1 MDGLMQERELLISDI
16 LGFAARYHRGAKIVT
31 ARPDGSTVH
40 HTYPQI
46 HARAAKLANALKAR
60 GVKPGERIATLAW
73 NDHRHLEL
81 YYGISGIGAVC
92 HTINPRLFPPQ
103 VAFIVKDAEDTH
115 LFVDPMFLP
124 LVEGVADAIAGV
136 VKTIVVLDDKV
147 PDSKLGNRFE
157 VVDYES
163 FIAPG
168 SERIE
173 WPRFDEKTAAALC
186 YTSGTTGDPK
196 GVLYSH
202 RSTVLHA
209 YAGNMADVTGHRS
222 VDVVL
227 PVVPLFHVCGW
238 GIPYQAPMA
247 GTSLV
252 MPGPR
257 LDGASIYRL
266 CEQESVTGM
275 AGVPTVWMGLLKY
288 LRESGNRFT
297 NPPRLVVGGSA
308 MPTAIAVAFEKEY
321 GVVIRHAWGMT
332 EMSPLGTINM
342 PKVENA
348 NWTTDERLAHF
359 KSQGRPIFGVDLK
372 VVDDHGN
379 EVANDGKA
387 FGELLVRGPWIAS
400 SYFGR
405 PNDPNFTADGWFRT
419 GDVVTIDQSGYIEIV
434 DRAKDVIKSGG
445 EWISSIELENIAV
458 GHPAVQEAAVIGVNH
473 PKWDERPLLLVVAKE
488 GETPTRDE
496 LLGWYQGK
504 VAKWWVPDDVV
515 IVDSLPHTATGKL
528 LKTELKKRFAD
539 HILPAA

>member
-1 MDGLMQERELLISDI
+1 MLGLMQERELLISDI
-16 LGFAARYHRGAKIVT
+16 LSFAARYHRGAKIVT

-46 HARAAKLANALKAR
+46 HARAAKLANVLKDR

-103 VAFIVKDAEDTH
+103 VAFIVRDAADTH

-124 LVEGVADAIAGV
+124 LVEGVADAIAGA

-147 PDSKLGNRFE
+147 PEHKLGSRFA
-157 VVDYES
+157 VIDYES

-168 SERIE
+168 AERIE
-173 WPRFDEKTAAALC
+173 WPRFDERTAAALC
-186 YTSGTTGDPK
+186 YTSGTTGEPK

-202 RSTVLHA
+202 RSTLLHA
-209 YAGNMADVTGHRS
+209 YAGNMPDVANHS
-222 VDVVL
+222 AADVVL
-227 PVVPLFHVCGW
+227 PVVPMFHVCGW
-238 GIPYQAPMA
+238 GTPYQVPMVGA
-247 GTSLV
+247 SFV

-257 LDGASIYRL
+257 LDGASIHRL
-266 CEQESVTGM
+266 CEQEGVTAM
-275 AGVPTVWMGLLKY
+275 AGVPTVWMGLLKH
-288 LRESGNRFT
+288 LRESGARFT
-297 NPPRLVVGGSA
+297 HPPRLLVGGSA
-308 MPTAIAVAFEKEY
+308 MPTAIAAAFEKEY
-321 GVVIRHAWGMT
+321 GVTIRHAWGMT
-332 EMSPLGTINM
+332 EMSPLGTVNA
-342 PKVENA
+342 PKAENA
-348 NWTTDERLAHF
+348 NWTPDERLAHF

-372 VVDDHGN
+372 VVDDAGN
-379 EVANDGKA
+379 EVASDGKA

-400 SYFGR
+400 AYFGHEG
-405 PNDPNFTADGWFRT
+405 DPNFTADGWFRT
-419 GDVVTIDQSGYIEIV
+419 GDVVTIDASGYIEIV

-458 GHPAVQEAAVIGVNH
+458 GHPAVQEAAVIGVRH
-473 PKWDERPLLLVVAKE
+473 PKWDERPLLLVVAAE
-488 GETPTRDE
+488 GGKASRDD
-496 LLGWYQGK
+496 LLAWYDGK

-515 IVDSLPHTATGKL
+515 FVDSLPHTATGKL
-528 LKTELKKRFAD
+528 LKTELKRRYAD

>member
-1 MDGLMQERELLISDI
+1 MLGLMQERELLISDI
-16 LGFAARYHRGAKIVT
+16 LSFAARFHRGAKIIT
-31 ARPDGSTVH
+31 ARADGSTVH

-46 HARAAKLANALKAR
+46 HARATKLANALKDR
-60 GVKPGERIATLAW
+60 GVAPGERIATLAW

-81 YYGISGIGAVC
+81 YYGVSGIGAVC
-92 HTINPRLFPPQ
+92 HTINPRLFPAQ
-103 VAFIVKDAEDTH
+103 VAFIVNDARDTH

-124 LVEGVADAIAGV
+124 LIEGVADAIAGTAR
-136 VKTIVVLDDKV
+136 TIVVLDDKV
-147 PDSKLGNRFE
+147 PDNKLGSRFA
-157 VVDYES
+157 VTDYES
-163 FIAPG
+163 FIAAG

-173 WPRFDEKTAAALC
+173 WPRFDEKTAAGLC

-202 RSTVLHA
+202 RSTLLHA
-209 YAGNMADVTGHRS
+209 YAGNMADTTSHRAT
-222 VDVVL
+222 DVVL

-238 GIPYQAPMA
+238 GVPYQVPMVGA
-247 GTSLV
+247 SLV
-252 MPGPR
+252 MPGPK
-257 LDGASIYRL
+257 LDGASIHRL
-266 CEQESVTGM
+266 CEQEGVTAM

-308 MPTAIAVAFEKEY
+308 MPTAIAAAFEKEY

-332 EMSPLGTINM
+332 EMSPLGTFNV
-342 PKVENA
+342 PKAENA
-348 NWTTDERLAHF
+348 HWSVDERLAHF

-372 VVDDHGN
+372 VVDDAGN
-379 EVANDGKA
+379 EVPSDGKA

-405 PNDPNFTADGWFRT
+405 EGDPNFTADGWFRT
-419 GDVVTIDQSGYIEIV
+419 GDVVTIDPSGYIEIV

-458 GHPAVQEAAVIGVNH
+458 GHPAVQEAAVIGAHH

-488 GETPTRDE
+488 GGRPSREE
-496 LLGWYQGK
+496 LLAWYDGK

-515 IVDSLPHTATGKL
+515 FVDSLPHTATGKL
-528 LKTELKKRFAD
+528 LKTELKRRYAD